1 MENEEETK
9 RREAEIGREEE
20 RRNKD
25 REEEQLRWEQQKAG
39 ERRTERRELIQR
51 DRLMNTRSCKR
62 LEEEQDIRKGARRKK
77 RRYQLLEEE

>member
-77 RRYQLLEEE
+77 RRYQHLEEE